1 MDFSCGTYLDDT
13 MRLGLSC
20 GIDPIRSDAGV
31 MQVIEW
37 WQNLEPEGMR
47 TFVTIGMASSLVLF
61 IQMIVLLFGGA
72 FDIPD
77 FDLDVGSGGAAGM
90 FSVRGIGA
98 FFTGFGWTG
107 ATVLDS
113 GQSLPVALI
122 AATLVGGGT
131 LACFVLL
138 MRWIY
143 SLRADG
149 TMDYTKALNQIG
161 SVYVPIPPRREG
173 LGQIEILVHGRM
185 ATVKALSDNEER
197 LENLTA
203 VKVVELVDK
212 RTLLVEKLSPGDS
225 SEAVADSTKTEAESG
240 TAPSDPDSP

>member
-1 MDFSCGTYLDDT
+1 MDLPPETYLYDL
-13 MRLGLSC
+13 MRLGLSS
-20 GIDPIRSDAGV
+20 GIDPIRSTTIM
-31 MQVIEW
+31 MQIVEW

-47 TFVTIGMASSLVLF
+47 TFVTIGMVSSGVLF
-61 IQMIVLLFGGA
+61 VQMIVLLFGGA

-113 GQSLPVALI
+113 GQSLPIALI

-131 LACFVLL
+131 LTVFILL

-143 SLRADG
+143 SMRADG

-173 LGQIEILVHGRM
+173 LGQIEVLVHGRM
-185 ATVKALSDNEER
+185 TTVKALSDAEER

-203 VKVVELVDK
+203 VKVVELVDE
-212 RTLLVEKLSPGDS
+212 RTLLVERLSPGGSNRSQDNS
-225 SEAVADSTKTEAESG
+225 PEPETESVD
-240 TAPSDPDSP
+240 APPAPDSL